1 MIIDILH
8 IQQIMWTNESAIL
21 SDKNETIINLER
33 QNTIVFP
40 HEERI
45 SQIIIFIFQAKPYLC
60 LVHLLFQQTH

>member
-45 SQIIIFIFQAKPYLC
+45 SQIAIFILKPNPI
-60 LVHLLFQQTH
+60 FA

>member
-8 IQQIMWTNESAIL
+8 IQQIMWTSESVIL

-33 QNTIVFP
+33 QNTTVFP

-45 SQIIIFIFQAKPYLC
+45 SQIAIFILKPNTI
-60 LVHLLFQQTH
+60 FA